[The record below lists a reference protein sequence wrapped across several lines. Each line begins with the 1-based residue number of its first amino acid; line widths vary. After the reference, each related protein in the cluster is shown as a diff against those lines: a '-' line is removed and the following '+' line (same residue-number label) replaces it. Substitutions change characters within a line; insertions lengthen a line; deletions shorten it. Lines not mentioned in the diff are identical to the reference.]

1 MDTQTNRQAET
12 GRQADRSTDTQ
23 PHSRTDSVTERA
35 TGRSA
40 DECARR
46 QTCRRRDGEIN
57 KELYRRAKKRQTNIW
72 NDFFILFYRQLQWVT
87 GQNGIGQNGTDKMVR
102 TKWHGQNGSNF
113 YRFQFK

>member
-57 KELYRRAKKRQTNIW
+57 KELDRRAKKRQTNIW
-72 NDFFILFYRQLQWVT
+72 NDFFILPTATMGDRTKWYWT
-87 GQNGIGQNGTDKMVR
+87 KWHGQNGTDKMAR
-102 TKWHGQNGSNF
+102 TKW
-113 YRFQFK
+113 